1 MRAYLYIHTHTNV
14 CKHIYVR
21 ALLQY
26 LLRVVLGKRMEPV
39 NTFPFF
45 WFLVKLNVDI
55 DEIHTESARF
65 ERNCRL
71 CVYDCLGGGAVVT
84 CVKDDFRCIRMRIH
98 AYGIHVCGYA

>member
-1 MRAYLYIHTHTNV
+1 
-14 CKHIYVR
+14 
-21 ALLQY
+21 
-26 LLRVVLGKRMEPV
+26 MEPV

-84 CVKDDFRCIRMRIH
+84 CVKGDFRCIRVRIH